1 MNTRTANAGAARP
14 GAGAVPGPGAAGAVP
29 AWVRGPQAALRQW
42 WLSRLP
48 LTDNWTLGQRNI
60 YILPTRAGLTF
71 GLTLVAML
79 LASINYQLN
88 LGYALTFLLAG
99 AGAVSMHL
107 THGNLRGLALHL
119 KAPGPVFAGTPA
131 ALELVITNPGRGR
144 HALVL
149 GFGDRPGEA
158 AETAAWC
165 DVPAQGQHLL
175 QLARVPTHRGWHALP
190 PLVVQTVFPLGL
202 FRAWTVWRPAARLL
216 AWPQPE
222 QPAAPLPARGAA
234 ATGELPRPRTQGS
247 EFDGVRPWQRGDT
260 MRQVVWKKVARAG
273 ELVSRETVGTGR
285 RELQLDWSEAGTA
298 GVEPRLQRLAA
309 WVLAAD
315 REGVS
320 YGLRLPG
327 AELPPGSGES
337 HRRAAL
343 DLLAQWS

>member
-1 MNTRTANAGAARP
+1 MNTPAGIAAAVPAGALA
-14 GAGAVPGPGAAGAVP
+14 APGPGVATATPGWLGQP
-29 AWVRGPQAALRQW
+29 RAALRHW

-48 LTDNWTLGQRNI
+48 RTDNWTLGQRNI

-107 THGNLRGLALHL
+107 THGNLRGLALHV
-119 KAPGPVFAGTPA
+119 KAPSPVFAGTPA
-131 ALELVITNPGRGR
+131 AVELVITNPGRAR
-144 HALVL
+144 HALML
-149 GFGDRPGEA
+149 GFGAAPGEA
-158 AETAAWC
+158 SEQAAWC

-175 QLARVPTHRGWHALP
+175 QLARVPPHRGWHALP
-190 PLVVQTVFPLGL
+190 PLVVQTVFPFGL

-222 QPAAPLPARGAA
+222 HPAPPLPARGAA
-234 ATGELPRPRTQGS
+234 SSGELPRPRTHGS

-260 MRQVVWKKVARAG
+260 MRQVVWKKGAHAG
-273 ELVSRETVGTGR
+273 ELVSRETVGAGR
-285 RELQLDWSEAGTA
+285 RELQLDWSDAGIAGT
-298 GVEPRLQRLAA
+298 EPRLQRLAA
-309 WVLAAD
+309 WVLAAERD
-315 REGVS
+315 GLT
-320 YGLRLPG
+320 YALRLPG
-327 AELPPGSGES
+327 ADLPSGSGES

-343 DLLAQWS
+343 DLLALWA